1 MKKTEIKLI
10 KLGGSLITYKQDQKR
25 IDQYLSQIDRFMAG
39 KGSLDELTKKI
50 SELTNFEQLNRIF
63 QVISTYLSQNL
74 QKKLVLIH
82 GAGSIGHSL
91 VLHIMESQPNLQEG
105 FPIIKLAV
113 SIQNQIIVATAIKN
127 GIKAISFPSHPILSG
142 FASNKIS
149 SKKANPPDLTVFEQ
163 IIVES
168 DAIPVFYGDVGIS
181 DDGWKV
187 FSGDIY
193 PAALIKSQNR
203 TLLSEAIFL
212 TNVKGRRTGIYTKD
226 PSYSDAKFITRI
238 EADTKESLFYDSD
251 GNNLN
256 FISGESTNN
265 YDVTDAM
272 GGKLR
277 NLIELA
283 NNHTKSWVVGFDEFE
298 LALNGN
304 EVGTNIVSIR
314 KTPSLNVVFLGTGD
328 AFGSNGLH
336 CSSVLIEKSNQSIL
350 LDCGPHTLPMLKKIG
365 RSAKDIDIILISHF
379 HGDHIAGVPFLFLD
393 SIFQDKRTTP
403 LKIIG
408 PPGIEDQLKK
418 LSTAL
423 YEILGD
429 QDLSFQCDYFVTSPD
444 NPVELNGVKIE
455 AIKTVHTP
463 ESQGYRLSMEE
474 LIIAYS
480 GDTGWTEEL
489 FKLVKDTEL
498 SILECNF
505 YDFQSDIHLNYSEIM
520 RLLPFS
526 KRLAIIHLGTE
537 ALDKIPK
544 LKTDNNLIIPVEGQE
559 IRI

>member
-39 KGSLDELTKKI
+39 KGSLDELTQKI
-50 SELTNFEQLNRIF
+50 SELTNFEKLNRIF
-63 QVISTYLSQNL
+63 QVISSYLSQNL
-74 QKKLVLIH
+74 KKKLVLIH

-91 VLHIMESQPNLQEG
+91 VLHVMKTQPNLQEG

-113 SIQNQIIVATAIKN
+113 SIQNQIVVATAINN
-127 GIKAISFPSHPILSG
+127 GIKAISFPSHPILTG

-149 SKKANPPDLTVFEQ
+149 SKKANPPDLAVFEQ

-203 TLLSEAIFL
+203 TLLSEAVFL

-226 PSYSDAKFITRI
+226 PSFSDAKFITRI
-238 EADTKESLFYDSD
+238 EADTKESLFYDSN

-256 FISGESTNN
+256 FISGESTDKF
-265 YDVTDAM
+265 DVTDAM

-298 LALNGN
+298 QALNGN
-304 EVGTNIVSIR
+304 KVGTNIVPKRKQSI
-314 KTPSLNVVFLGTGD
+314 NVVFLGTGD

-336 CSSVLIEKSNQSIL
+336 CSSVLVEKSNQSIL
-350 LDCGPHTLPMLKKIG
+350 LDCGPQTLPMLKKIG
-365 RSAKDIDIILISHF
+365 RSANDIDIVLISHF
-379 HGDHIAGVPFLFLD
+379 HGDHMAGVPFLFLD
-393 SIFQDKRTTP
+393 SIFQNKRTTP

-408 PPGIEDQLKK
+408 PRGIEDRLKK

-423 YEILGD
+423 YEILD
-429 QDLSFQCDYFVTSPD
+429 NQNLSFQCDYLVSNPD
-444 NPVELNGVKIE
+444 NPIELNGVKIE

-463 ESQGYRLSMEE
+463 ESQGYRLTIEE
-474 LIIAYS
+474 LILAYS

-489 FKLVKDTEL
+489 FKLVKGTEL

-526 KRLAIIHLGTE
+526 KRLAIIHLGSE

-544 LKTDNNLIIPVEGQE
+544 LETDNNLIIPVEGQE

>member
-25 IDQYLSQIDRFMAG
+25 IDQYLSQIDRFMTG
-39 KGSLDELTKKI
+39 KGSLDEITEKI

-63 QVISTYLSQNL
+63 QVISSYLSQNI

-91 VLHIMESQPNLQEG
+91 VLHIMKTQPNLQEG

-113 SIQNQIIVATAIKN
+113 SIQNQIVVATAIKN
-127 GIKAISFPSHPILSG
+127 GIKAISFPSHPILTG

-149 SKKANPPDLTVFEQ
+149 SKKANPPDLAVFEQ

-212 TNVKGRRTGIYTKD
+212 TNVKGRKTGIYTKD
-226 PSYSDAKFITRI
+226 PSFRDAKFITRI
-238 EADTKESLFYDSD
+238 EADTKESLFYDSS
-251 GNNLN
+251 GNNLT
-256 FISGESTNN
+256 FISGESKSK

-304 EVGTNIVSIR
+304 KVGTSIVSKR
-314 KTPSLNVVFLGTGD
+314 KPSINVVFLGTGD

-336 CSSVLIEKSNQSIL
+336 CSSVLIEKPNQSIL
-350 LDCGPHTLPMLKKIG
+350 LDCGPQTLPMLKKIG

-379 HGDHIAGVPFLFLD
+379 HGDHMAGVPFLFLD
-393 SIFQDKRTTP
+393 SIFQNKRTTP

-423 YEILGD
+423 YEILGN
-429 QDLSFQCDYFVTSPD
+429 QDLSFQCDYFVTNPD
-444 NPVELNGVKIE
+444 NPIELNGIKIE

-463 ESQGYRLSMEE
+463 ESQGYRLSIEE
-474 LIIAYS
+474 LILAYS

-505 YDFQSDIHLNYSEIM
+505 YDFQSDIHLNYSEITK
-520 RLLPFS
+520 LIPFS
-526 KRLAIIHLGTE
+526 NRLAIIHLGSE

-544 LKTDNNLIIPVEGQE
+544 LKTDDNLIIPVEGQE